1 MSASK
6 LGVFASLALAA
17 GAMLI
22 PPTITAADLGDDK
35 AMEGL
40 VIDPFKRTAVLEC
53 HDCAFFAEEDGA
65 VSQQGTGNAFVSS
78 TTEAYN
84 RLTYVLTC

>member
-6 LGVFASLALAA
+6 IGVFASLALAA

-40 VIDPFKRTAVLEC
+40 VINPFKRSVVLEC
-53 HDCAFFAEEDGA
+53 HDCAFFAEKDGA
-65 VSQQGTGNAFVSS
+65 FWQQGTGNAFVS
-78 TTEAYN
+78 TKPE
-84 RLTYVLTC
+84 V